1 VADLPEDTLVYLLGS
16 RYCET
21 DRLSQTAWDLF
32 GQRPTGWRR
41 VQAICDYVHQ
51 HFVFDYQ
58 RARHTHTALEA
69 FNEGVGVCRDF
80 TRLAVAFCRAM
91 NIPARYCN
99 GYLGDIGI
107 PPQDV
112 PMDFAAWMEV
122 FLGGQ
127 WHTFDPRQQH
137 PTHRPG
143 PDGAGPR
150 RRRRRV
156 EQLFRP
162 ERVDALSGLDR

>member
-1 VADLPEDTLVYLLGS
+1 
-16 RYCET
+16 
-21 DRLSQTAWDLF
+21 
-32 GQRPTGWRR
+32 
-41 VQAICDYVHQ
+41 
-51 HFVFDYQ
+51 
-58 RARHTHTALEA
+58 
-69 FNEGVGVCRDF
+69 
-80 TRLAVAFCRAM
+80 M

-162 ERVDALSGLDR
+162 ERVDALSGLDRRGIRGLGRASRGPGAAAHQRPAVEEAVLDQSAGAVTLRATVGTTSRVPSMNTQVATTRACDHVGPDADLAEGGRRRTRTGTGCGPG